1 MTYSEKVNLEAEK
14 SARIAIH
21 NESDML
27 QGNINRMFLT
37 DDMNELNRMYGFAIT
52 RILRIYE
59 YHNERIIQLQSING
73 GTEQCGQ

>member
-1 MTYSEKVNLEAEK
+1 MGYKEKENLESEK

-37 DDMNELNRMYGFAIT
+37 DDMNELNKMYGFAIM
-52 RILRIYE
+52 RVLKIYE
-59 YHNERIIQLQSING
+59 YHQVRISQLQNISG
-73 GTEQCGQ
+73 GTE

>member
-1 MTYSEKVNLEAEK
+1 MTYLEKVKLEKEK
-14 SARIAIH
+14 AARIAIH

-27 QGNINRMFLT
+27 EGNINRMFLT

-59 YHNERIIQLQSING
+59 YHNERIRQLQIING